1 MKEEKIIDNEIIKN
15 DNIEKETE
23 ERSSTFINESSGIS
37 AYLPGL
43 KKKSY
48 TIASK
53 SINMQLLR
61 LKSNDFSN
69 INPLRDVN
77 KKHKEDD
84 TLPIKEIAIM
94 ESVVNLK
101 IQYILFNIRDF
112 IRKYQIETNPEINSR
127 TYKILRFIRNISLFI
142 YGIIIFFERPWF
154 CYDKTTIPLP
164 SYFKF
169 QKSCKN
175 IAFVG
180 IHFINNYALRI
191 IEIIITLMI
200 FITQL
205 IKYKNES
212 ILEKTNIGVNKLY
225 NIIQIISFISLILC
239 FIDLIIAVSTG
250 RFPIVNF
257 ILRAFIY
264 IYMIRRIRRNWVR
277 IGKVLWRTKTVF
289 LFLFINIFLFSLI
302 GCFLFKKADYY
313 FGEFHKAVFQLYILL
328 STCNFPDI
336 MLATFTYSKLSVF
349 YFIAYI
355 SINYFIILSYLKT
368 LYYTKYYVVNKE
380 DCLNI
385 IKYIIQ
391 NDFNKDI
398 FKIKQFKK
406 FLYNQK
412 YSYSL
417 NDNEYNNILILLDI
431 YDKNNDLFNDLTKIV
446 EKTPEDTMISKTVYG
461 NYILQSKIL
470 EVVINWICIITL
482 LISYFDNILVLSIE
496 FIWSVL
502 LLFELYSLIRNLGY
516 KRFIFHHFNRVVFHI
531 FNLIVIA
538 FIIYLIILDEETEDN
553 SAKYKDAR
561 KILKI
566 FLSLRTIRIFV
577 FLDKFVVIKNIY
589 TIIRNSKEMF
599 YRNLFTLYSLF
610 LLFSTFSILLTGG
623 RIKNDSFE
631 KNDAIPED
639 YAYINFNDFLSSY
652 IACFSLL
659 MINNLNILVNSLT
672 YDIDSNK
679 FIFEFYFATFYFLS
693 TLIIINIIQTL
704 LLELYIN
711 SDYSFNDKDKPK
723 KLVIEEEIE
732 EEDSNENEEEEDEIK
747 DEIEIHDIKD

>member
-1 MKEEKIIDNEIIKN
+1 MKEEKIIENENINKDNK
-15 DNIEKETE
+15 EKEAE
-23 ERSSTFINESSGIS
+23 ERSSTFINESSELS

-43 KKKSY
+43 KKRSY
-48 TIASK
+48 TLNAK
-53 SINMQLLR
+53 SLNMKLLR
-61 LKSNDFSN
+61 LKSDDFND

-77 KKHKEDD
+77 KKHKVD

-112 IRKYQIETNPEINSR
+112 IRKYQIETNPDINSR

-154 CYDKTTIPLP
+154 CYEKTTLPLP
-164 SYFKF
+164 SYFTF
-169 QKSCKN
+169 QESCNN

-180 IHFINNYALRI
+180 IDFINNYVLRI
-191 IEIIITLMI
+191 IEIIITLI
-200 FITQL
+200 ILSTQL

-212 ILEKTNIGVNKLY
+212 ILEKTNIGVNRLY
-225 NIIQIISFISLILC
+225 NIIQIISFFSLIICL
-239 FIDLIIAVSTG
+239 IDLIIALSTG

-302 GCFLFKKADYY
+302 GFFLFKKPKGY
-313 FGEFHKAVFQLYILL
+313 FKSFQHAVFQLYILL

-336 MLATFTYSKLSVF
+336 MLDTFTISKLSIF

-368 LYYTKYYVVNKE
+368 LYYTKYYIVNKE
-380 DCLNI
+380 DCLDT

-431 YDKNNDLFNDLTKIV
+431 YDKNNDLFNDLTKIF
-446 EKTPEDTMISKTVYG
+446 EKTPEDDMISKTLYG

-470 EVVINWICIITL
+470 EVIINCICIITL
-482 LISYFDNILVLSIE
+482 LISYFDNILILSFE
-496 FIWSVL
+496 FIWSIL
-502 LLFELYSLIRNLGY
+502 LLYELYSLIRNLGI
-516 KRFIFHHFNRVVFHI
+516 KRFIFHHFNRVIFHI
-531 FNLIVIA
+531 FNIIVII
-538 FIIYLIILDEETEDN
+538 FIIYLIILDEETENN
-553 SAKYKDAR
+553 SSKYNNAR

-610 LLFSTFSILLTGG
+610 LLFSTFSILLTGCK
-623 RIKNDSFE
+623 IKNDSFE
-631 KNDAIPED
+631 KNDAIPKD

-672 YDIDSNK
+672 YDIDSNQL
-679 FIFEFYFATFYFLS
+679 IFEFYFATFYFLS
-693 TLIIINIIQTL
+693 TLILINIIQTL

-711 SDYSFNDKDKPK
+711 SDYSFNDKDKQK
-723 KLVIEEEIE
+723 QQLVIEEEIE
-732 EEDSNENEEEEDEIK
+732 EEDSANEEEDENK
-747 DEIEIHDIKD
+747 DEIEIHDIKDL